1 LSISRMLHLLTIVLA
16 FIAGNRTMAHP
27 LLGDTGMV
35 SGRIISTSHNPAN
48 LAHIK
53 YRHASFFL
61 DFYRNSTFAAKFQ
74 GLKPLKKEESGI
86 FKISPGTFAS
96 DVNFPIILGN
106 AGASKGIAFS
116 IFPIPPINLSSFAS
130 KQKIDNIPIYIFRQV
145 DSISASIEKLNIKG
159 GIAGGLAYR
168 FGRLSLGITAKYF
181 AADFDLKTRIEKTQ
195 QDVFTLQSS
204 FTTASIKLGMRYN
217 LVPGLAEIGL
227 SSNIYELNDT
237 RTQITAGSIKNS
249 IDNDDGKHAFLP
261 TFSAGMKF
269 TVYRLNM
276 YADLYYVPA
285 KAENGFDLYSLRVG
299 EKDVYATLSPS
310 FGLEYRINQTASIL
324 SGYRYIA
331 AKYGD
336 GSGLD
341 GGKIGFG
348 PIEVTQ
354 IYFGSLALKPM
365 HQYSTGIEYR
375 LFKNKSSKKSS
386 QPPFSMLL
394 SFGGVYRTAS
404 RGVGVEGNIPATY
417 VEESITFPL
426 GITYFY

>member
-1 LSISRMLHLLTIVLA
+1 MLHLVTIALVSIGSIRA
-16 FIAGNRTMAHP
+16 IAHP

-61 DFYRNSTFAAKFQ
+61 DSYRNSTFAAKFQ

-106 AGASKGIAFS
+106 AGASRGIAYS

-159 GIAGGLAYR
+159 GIVGGLAYR
-168 FGRLSLGITAKYF
+168 FDRLSLGITAKYF
-181 AADFDLKTRIEKTQ
+181 AVDFDLKTKIEETQ
-195 QDVFTLQSS
+195 QDVFTLRSS
-204 FTTASIKLGMRYN
+204 LTTGAVNLGLRYN

-227 SSNIYELNDT
+227 STHVYELNDT
-237 RTQITAGSIKNS
+237 RTHITAGSITNS
-249 IDNDDGKHAFLP
+249 INSDDNKHSFLT
-261 TFSAGMKF
+261 TFSAGIKLALHRF
-269 TVYRLNM
+269 HM
-276 YADLYYVPA
+276 YADVHYVAA
-285 KAENGFDLYSLRVG
+285 KAENGVDLYSLRVG

-310 FGLEYRINQTASIL
+310 FGLEYRINQAASML

-336 GSGLD
+336 GSGQD
-341 GGKIGFG
+341 DGKIGFG

-375 LFKNKSSKKSS
+375 LFRNKRSKKSS
-386 QPPFSMLL
+386 QAPFSMLL

-404 RGVGVEGNIPATY
+404 RGVGVAGNIPATY
-417 VEESITFPL
+417 VEESLTFPL